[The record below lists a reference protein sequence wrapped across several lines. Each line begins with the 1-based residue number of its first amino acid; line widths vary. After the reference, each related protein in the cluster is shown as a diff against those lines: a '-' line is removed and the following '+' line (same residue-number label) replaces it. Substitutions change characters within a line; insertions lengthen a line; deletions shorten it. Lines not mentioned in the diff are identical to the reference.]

1 MTNLLDW
8 TTHSLPKAGH
18 ETIKEFFVHLLPTH
32 EKQEPVRLNLLT
44 CQVKLVP
51 DDIGKKCFDLVCAN
65 PEWLS
70 TNLGVVICLEC
81 CGIHRNLGVHISRT
95 QSLVIDEL
103 GTSQLLLARVVGNTF
118 FNDIMEAKLDPSM
131 KLNPSS
137 PMNEREQF
145 IKAKYEQHKFA
156 IITCTDHEDLKQDLK
171 QAIVTRDLSALFQ
184 VYAEGI
190 DLMSVLPDMLMAAIN
205 GKKDVFQHVNIDWN
219 LSGTPDR
226 KCRSRPPSLVTG
238 AVTGDSP
245 TGTPKDLPFDLRDMR
260 DRSDSTKSLPLA
272 TAQFG
277 KQRKLLNPNKQ
288 RQRSLQN
295 YVPNHSAIHQSVIYT
310 NTSNGNTTV
319 TRQIQSHDQGP
330 SNELKGP
337 GPPLPPRGKRPPPP
351 PPPGGHTR
359 NKSEPFFPQVEH
371 RRTTSDPPPRP
382 APPEFRNTIIGNI
395 GAKQVLPPLPVEP
408 GGNILP
414 SDIIRR
420 DRSQSASEESR
431 LSASKDMPPPP
442 IVARVKKKPPIGQ
455 HCKALFDCEAD
466 NEDELTFREGEVIVI
481 LREEED
487 DWWEGEILGQ
497 PSRKGVFPK
506 TFVTLLSE

>member
-1 MTNLLDW
+1 
-8 TTHSLPKAGH
+8 
-18 ETIKEFFVHLLPTH
+18 
-32 EKQEPVRLNLLT
+32 
-44 CQVKLVP
+44 
-51 DDIGKKCFDLVCAN
+51 
-65 PEWLS
+65 
-70 TNLGVVICLEC
+70 
-81 CGIHRNLGVHISRT
+81 
-95 QSLVIDEL
+95 
-103 GTSQLLLARVVGNTF
+103 
-118 FNDIMEAKLDPSM
+118 MEAKLDPSM

-190 DLMSVLPDMLMAAIN
+190 DLMSVLPDMENGETALHLAIDAVDGSSLHLVDFIIQNSSISSLGTPNKEGNTALHLCALENKTECLKLLLRTKPDLANKENSEHKTPLDISRECKHQLCCDLLMAAIN

-219 LSGTPDR
+219 LSEDQYDGDHGDYYSDDDLDGTPDR

-277 KQRKLLNPNKQ
+277 KQRKPLNPNKQ

-420 DRSQSASEESR
+420 DRSQSASEGNSESR